1 MAIINE
7 IKEFALDLVFPEKCV
22 FCGRLTDKTCGGIC
36 DSCARSVT
44 PLEGGI
50 VKTDGSFFKYC
61 VSSYEYCGAVRESIL
76 RYKFGGHSS
85 YARTFGRV
93 LAQTIERYVDLPC
106 DIITY
111 VPVSRKRLNKRGYD
125 QAQLLAKYAAQ
136 YLDRQC
142 VCVLKKV
149 KNNPAQSGI
158 DSAERRRANVMD
170 MYSVC
175 GRELIK
181 GKRILLIDD
190 IITSGATL
198 SECARE
204 LLMAGADS
212 VICAALAKRV

>member
-1 MAIINE
+1 MIKAIG
-7 IKEFALDLVFPEKCV
+7 EFALDLIFPKKCV
-22 FCGRLTDKTCGGIC
+22 FCGRLTDKNDDGVC
-36 DSCARSVT
+36 DDCAHSVT
-44 PLEGGI
+44 PLEGAA

-85 YARTFGRV
+85 YARTFGRI
-93 LAQTIERYVDLPC
+93 LAETIERYVDLPC

-136 YLDRQC
+136 HLDRQC
-142 VCVLKKV
+142 VCVLKKI
-149 KNNPAQSGI
+149 KDNPAQSGV

-170 MYSVC
+170 VYSVC
-175 GRELIK
+175 DREFIK
-181 GKRILLIDD
+181 DKRILLIDD

-204 LLMAGADS
+204 LIMVGADS
-212 VICAALAKRV
+212 VICATLAKRV